1 MTLSELSLRNARRQA
16 RDYLVY
22 FVTII
27 MAAALIYAFSGL
39 AFSEE
44 IETLA
49 KMMEMLPVTI
59 GFASIVVVCIIG
71 WLVSYTTNFML
82 NRRSRELG
90 TYILIGIEN
99 RQVAK
104 LFFLENLAVGACAM
118 AVGILLGNL
127 MFQALRAILMAM
139 FGIVYTFSF
148 AFSIKSVAAT
158 LVCFGFIYLFAQLKS
173 RRRIRTMKIYDLIYL
188 DRQNEEA
195 VFQTSR
201 SRRRIFAVSI
211 VFGVVGTCF
220 LIIEGWLFAMLGA
233 ACVIVFL
240 YGFFLSFASGVP
252 AFFDRRP
259 EKKYRGQTLLV
270 FRTLT
275 AKLATMGVVMA
286 TISLLFTATLIAEGS
301 GQVFHSLFKNRAA
314 WNSFDLLIGTED
326 EGGIDARYLDY
337 IKKEIPVRGELE
349 YAVYRGDNLQVTEY
363 IENKTKYY
371 RYYDCDGLMRYSDY
385 CALRAMLGYPEVTL
399 AQGQYL
405 IHCKYYLGDIMEA
418 YTQSV
423 TVSKNTLAPGGVYTE
438 MLAQDG
444 WDVNGAGF
452 ILVVPDEAAENSA
465 IRHHMYAA
473 MTKQPVNE
481 EQFAALETIRDE
493 KNWEA
498 GQYYNYDNLC
508 AKSVEEKDVAVQ
520 TAIAVLPLYYLA
532 LALTMTAATILTIQQ
547 LAETERYRHQF
558 ALLGKLGTDER
569 ELAGALKKQLAIYY
583 AMPAVPPILI
593 GIPFIVNLGN
603 SAEPGVMVG
612 MSHPAVIAGT
622 SLGLFF
628 MIYAVYI
635 LLAYTSLR
643 RSTLAG

>member
-1 MTLSELSLRNARRQA
+1 
-16 RDYLVY
+16 
-22 FVTII
+22 
-27 MAAALIYAFSGL
+27 
-39 AFSEE
+39 
-44 IETLA
+44 
-49 KMMEMLPVTI
+49 
-59 GFASIVVVCIIG
+59 
-71 WLVSYTTNFML
+71 
-82 NRRSRELG
+82 
-90 TYILIGIEN
+90 
-99 RQVAK
+99 
-104 LFFLENLAVGACAM
+104 
-118 AVGILLGNL
+118 
-127 MFQALRAILMAM
+127 
-139 FGIVYTFSF
+139 
-148 AFSIKSVAAT
+148 
-158 LVCFGFIYLFAQLKS
+158 
-173 RRRIRTMKIYDLIYL
+173 
-188 DRQNEEA
+188 
-195 VFQTSR
+195 
-201 SRRRIFAVSI
+201 
-211 VFGVVGTCF
+211 
-220 LIIEGWLFAMLGA
+220 
-233 ACVIVFL
+233 
-240 YGFFLSFASGVP
+240 
-252 AFFDRRP
+252 
-259 EKKYRGQTLLV
+259 
-270 FRTLT
+270 
-275 AKLATMGVVMA
+275 MA

-385 CALRAMLGYPEVTL
+385 RALRAMLCYPEGTL
-399 AQGQYL
+399 VQGQYL

-418 YTQSV
+418 YTQPV

-603 SAEPGVMVG
+603 STEPGVMVG